1 MDTNNQNHDKE
12 FEALVKAVEHTG
24 VDGNIFRNTDTG
36 FILVNKNKILGLNK
50 VPGLEVIAEE
60 TANGINAKIKVL
72 KGYKLEKPI
81 HVCFG
86 VTGNTGEQIINSEY
100 DIEDYAEAKFIS
112 HCSFPDAKE
121 VIHRMTSKVRVGEHA
136 KLAYEEIHFHGP
148 DGGVEVIPH
157 TEAVVE
163 KNGYF
168 RSDFK
173 LVKGRVGKLNIYYKF
188 SLKDNAV
195 GEMDSKIYGKG
206 NDIINIKEIIS
217 LDGKESRGTVKARVF
232 ASESTY
238 SEVYTEIYGNAP
250 NCKGHVDCIEVVKGN
265 NAVVS
270 AIPIIKV
277 TNDLAELTHEASI
290 GRVNKKELETLM
302 SRGLTDDEATDM
314 IVKGMLR

>member
-1 MDTNNQNHDKE
+1 MNNQHFDKE

-24 VDGNIFRNTDTG
+24 ADGNIFRNTDTG
-36 FILVNKNKILGLNK
+36 FMLVNKNKILGLNK
-50 VPGLEVIAEE
+50 VPGLEVTAEE
-60 TANGINAKIKVL
+60 IENGIKAKIRVL
-72 KGYKLEKPI
+72 KGYKLEKPV

-86 VTGNTGEQIINSEY
+86 VLGNTGEQVIESEY
-100 DIEDYAEAKFIS
+100 HIEDHAEAKFIS
-112 HCSFPDAKE
+112 HCSFPDAID
-121 VIHRMTSKVRVGEHA
+121 VIHRMTSKVNVGAHA
-136 KLAYEEIHFHGP
+136 KLSYEEVHFHGP
-148 DGGVEVIPH
+148 DGGVQVIPF
-157 TEAVVE
+157 TEAVVGE
-163 KNGYF
+163 SGYF
-168 RSDFK
+168 RTDFK
-173 LVKGRVGKLNIYYKF
+173 LVKGRVGKLDVYYNF
-188 SLKDNAV
+188 SLKDKAV

-206 NDIINIKEIIS
+206 NDIIKIKEIIS

-302 SRGLTDDEATDM
+302 SRGLTEDEATDM